1 MATTVS
7 LEVREFLNQWLAD
20 DPPAGTVEWL
30 LEAGAINRPQLRK
43 LFMDVYNDYKDDPD
57 MRDYALRAKRAA
69 EAL

>member
-7 LEVREFLNQWLAD
+7 PEVREFLNQWLAD

-30 LEAGAINRPQLRK
+30 IEMGAINRPQLRK